1 MSYYAVFDR
10 VHQKINYENTHKM
23 RSSRDLGTIWDLKT
37 LFFFIFSINE
47 IFYLCIL
54 NDKQN
59 LNVRG
64 HVTGGEQ
71 GKSSSLG

>member
-1 MSYYAVFDR
+1 MR
-10 VHQKINYENTHKM
+10 IHIYEILK
-23 RSSRDLGTIWDLKT
+23 RSRHDLGFKNII
-37 LFFFIFSINE
+37 FFIFSINE

-71 GKSSSLG
+71 GKTSSLG

>member
-23 RSSRDLGTIWDLKT
+23 RPSMGFKNII
-37 LFFFIFSINE
+37 FFIFSINE

-64 HVTGGEQ
+64 HVNGDEQ
-71 GKSSSLG
+71 GKTSSLG